1 MYDRIIQ
8 KEVIIIMKKFFV
20 YLSCFIIVVVAAI
33 LIVGV
38 ISGDSN
44 KTDSESQVDVVS
56 NDWKTAFENKGFS
69 NDEINEYNEIL
80 NNVGIT
86 DFHDVEIIENGRMHM
101 IKGKIFDS
109 DECYLHITLEER
121 KIIVVYLSMP
131 DLEYNPYLNWRGKI
145 KFRYEQSWKCVD
157 LYYDMDGGYVAKLD
171 WENKMI
177 SPYYE

>member
-1 MYDRIIQ
+1 
-8 KEVIIIMKKFFV
+8 MKKLLV
-20 YLSCFIIVVVAAI
+20 ILLCFMVVFTAIVMIFA
-33 LIVGV
+33 VG
-38 ISGDSN
+38 SN
-44 KTDSESQVDVVS
+44 DLNDTNINSAVDVVT
-56 NDWKTAFENKGFS
+56 NDWKTTFIDNGFT
-69 NDEINEYNEIL
+69 DEEIKEYNEIL

-109 DECYLHITLEER
+109 DECYLHITLEDR
-121 KIIVVYLSMP
+121 NIIVIYLSMP

-177 SPYYE
+177 SSYYE

>member
-1 MYDRIIQ
+1 
-8 KEVIIIMKKFFV
+8 MKKLLV
-20 YLSCFIIVVVAAI
+20 ILLCFMVVFTAIVMIIAV
-33 LIVGV
+33 
-38 ISGDSN
+38 SSNDSN
-44 KTDSESQVDVVS
+44 NTNNSEVNVVS
-56 NDWKTAFENKGFS
+56 TDWKTTFIENGFS
-69 NDEINEYNEIL
+69 NEEINEYNEIL
-80 NNVGIT
+80 NNVGVT

-109 DECYLHITLEER
+109 DECYLHITLEKR
-121 KIIVVYLSMP
+121 NIIVVYLSMP

>member
-1 MYDRIIQ
+1 
-8 KEVIIIMKKFFV
+8 MKKLLV
-20 YLSCFIIVVVAAI
+20 ILLCFMVVFTAIVMIFA
-33 LIVGV
+33 VG
-38 ISGDSN
+38 SN
-44 KTDSESQVDVVS
+44 DLNDTNINSAVDVVT
-56 NDWKTAFENKGFS
+56 NDWKTTFIDNGFT
-69 NDEINEYNEIL
+69 DEEIKEYNEIL

-86 DFHDVEIIENGRMHM
+86 DFHDVEIFENGRMHM

-109 DECYLHITLEER
+109 DECYLHITLEDR
-121 KIIVVYLSMP
+121 NIIVIYLSMP

-177 SPYYE
+177 SSYYE